1 MNTYTLIH
9 IAYPWKSFEPS
20 ESLDSTDVPPPS
32 SQAVQGNVPMGVT
45 CVWAVTMGCPSTDR
59 TLARTL
65 GRTEVGGFPARGKAK
80 IWKFELM
87 TPRVLKCSL
96 DGTWWFVYVC
106 LEVKHT
112 ARQMSSWQDHRF
124 PSHGQVL
131 RGSKRAG
138 NTNYMLEVFFWWFV
152 SASSPVT
159 RELRVTPS
167 NAAGA
172 VCAGVGDTK
181 AIMFFEDDG
190 WKMNVEDDTR
200 PLRATFLHRCK

>member
-1 MNTYTLIH
+1 MYVYIYNIHDVTTYIYIYNHHFIQYMNTYTLIH

-96 DGTWWFVYVC
+96 DGT
-106 LEVKHT
+106 
-112 ARQMSSWQDHRF
+112 
-124 PSHGQVL
+124 
-131 RGSKRAG
+131 
-138 NTNYMLEVFFWWFV
+138 
-152 SASSPVT
+152 
-159 RELRVTPS
+159 
-167 NAAGA
+167 
-172 VCAGVGDTK
+172 
-181 AIMFFEDDG
+181 
-190 WKMNVEDDTR
+190 
-200 PLRATFLHRCK
+200 